1 VHGPRERTR
10 VEHRLVRKT
19 QHGRQA
25 LARVLHEGVAA
36 LAERVPEEHP
46 PLGEVHRV
54 TAPTYPGIPGSRR
67 LREESGHVLRE
78 GLLHALGESLLRE
91 LDACV
96 EYPGDFG
103 REIVAAGQVGR
114 RATGHDVPRFP
125 LARYRADLAG
135 ELGPRGAPRFLPAT
149 GSVRRRG
156 AAAYWS
162 LVPFAQ
168 GRSPPYPLGH
178 SVEIVPV
185 SREM

>member
-1 VHGPRERTR
+1 
-10 VEHRLVRKT
+10 
-19 QHGRQA
+19 
-25 LARVLHEGVAA
+25 
-36 LAERVPEEHP
+36 
-46 PLGEVHRV
+46 RV
-54 TAPTYPGIPGSRR
+54 TAPAHPGIPGSRR

-125 LARYRADLAG
+125 LALYRADLAG

-156 AAAYWS
+156 GGCL
-162 LVPFAQ
+162 LVLGPICPGTKSSISSRPF
-168 GRSPPYPLGH
+168 GGNRPC
-178 SVEIVPV
+178 E
-185 SREM
+185 